1 VKKLLLIALLLYV
14 FSMALGQTM
23 GAAAYPTMPTM
34 NNASAYTY
42 SGSMSN
48 EEKLKIYTYIW
59 GQVLRPGLYIV
70 PDDTDLLTLL
80 SLAGGPSEN
89 AKLSKIRI
97 IRPTSNS
104 QKVILVNLKAY
115 METGNEALIPILQ
128 PGDTIVVSG
137 TIFYAFTRV
146 TDFLSKIAIA
156 LSIYVTVH
164 SIK

>member
-1 VKKLLLIALLLYV
+1 MLSIALCQIAG
-14 FSMALGQTM
+14 SGS
-23 GAAAYPTMPTM
+23 YPSMPTT

-42 SGSMSN
+42 SGSMNN

-89 AKLSKIRI
+89 AKLAKIRI
-97 IRPTSNS
+97 IRPTSTS
-104 QKVILVNLKAY
+104 QKVILVNLKSY

-128 PGDTIVVSG
+128 PGDTVIVSG
-137 TIFYAFTRV
+137 TIFYAFSRV
-146 TDFLSKIAIA
+146 TDFLSKVALA
-156 LSIYVTVH
+156 LSIYLTIH
-164 SIK
+164 NLK

>member
-1 VKKLLLIALLLYV
+1 VKKLLLIALLLFV
-14 FSMALGQTM
+14 LSLAFSQIAGS
-23 GAAAYPTMPTM
+23 AAYPTMPTM

-89 AKLSKIRI
+89 AKLSKVRI
-97 IRPTSNS
+97 IRPTSTS

-128 PGDTIVVSG
+128 PGDTVVVSG

-156 LSIYVTVH
+156 LTIYVTIH